1 MLPPLFCSFSVHFA
15 QKHRF
20 QQKLLL
26 YRLFKISL
34 ISVVRSLDKVC
45 DLPKHGRE
53 NKKGDPSVDVIDSLK
68 KCLIPASSISYSF
81 SSEFVVRINFYDPFL
96 SSWNTTFQCS
106 HSDTLSNLFR
116 KYLTVFLDILL
127 FM

>member
-15 QKHRF
+15 QKYRF

-53 NKKGDPSVDVIDSLK
+53 NKKGDPSVDVIDSLEM
-68 KCLIPASSISYSF
+68 F
-81 SSEFVVRINFYDPFL
+81 
-96 SSWNTTFQCS
+96 
-106 HSDTLSNLFR
+106 DTCQSNL
-116 KYLTVFLDILL
+116 LQFLERICGQDKLL
-127 FM
+127 RPIFEQLEHHISMLSQRHSF